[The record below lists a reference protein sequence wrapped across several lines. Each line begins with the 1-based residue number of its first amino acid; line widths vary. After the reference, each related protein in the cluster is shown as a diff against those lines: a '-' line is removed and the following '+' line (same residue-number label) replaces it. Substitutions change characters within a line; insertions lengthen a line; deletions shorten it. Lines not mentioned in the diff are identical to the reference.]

1 MALVLTSGPGI
12 EPVSLAEVKAHL
24 RLDGTAEDA
33 LLASLI
39 LTSRLHIE
47 SALGLALIS
56 QAFSLKIDA
65 WPSDRVIVA
74 PMRPLQEVTAIRVT
88 GRDNSISELPAASV
102 RIDAGAAFPRIVLL
116 DTAVP
121 PQPGSAVNGIEI
133 AFRAGFGDTPSSVP
147 APIRHAL
154 LLLVSHWYEHRDPI
168 EIGTA
173 EARIPAA
180 VSALLEPFAVKRL

>member
-1 MALVLTSGPGI
+1 MALVLTSGPGT

-56 QAFSLKIDA
+56 HDWSLKIDA
-65 WPSDRVIVA
+65 WPSDRVVIA
-74 PMRPLQEVTAIRVT
+74 PIRPLQEVTAIRVT
-88 GRDNSISELPAASV
+88 GRGNSISELPLRECSH
-102 RIDAGAAFPRIVLL
+102 RSGTSFPRIVLAGPVAL
-116 DTAVP
+116 
-121 PQPGSAVNGIEI
+121 PQPGSAVNSIEI